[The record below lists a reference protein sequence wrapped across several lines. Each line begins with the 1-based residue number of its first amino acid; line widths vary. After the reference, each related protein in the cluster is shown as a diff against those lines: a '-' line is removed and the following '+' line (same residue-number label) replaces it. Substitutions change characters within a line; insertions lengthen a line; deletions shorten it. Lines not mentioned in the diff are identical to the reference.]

1 MIENKSITD
10 SKTNQLQI
18 AKQINYRQNKS
29 ITDSK
34 TNQLQI
40 AKQTYTDELVDVIC
54 NTL

>member
-18 AKQINYRQNKS
+18 AKQI
-29 ITDSK
+29 
-34 TNQLQI
+34 
-40 AKQTYTDELVDVIC
+40 YTDELVDVIC